1 MAGAPGNPP
10 DPVAPAAHQDFLRQ
24 LAEAPH
30 ANGFYVALR
39 RIEAAHRD
47 RPRLGRSVRPAQD
60 ALRLGQEPS
69 VVFGPSEL
77 AAWQQSEGAAPRLA
91 VHFFGLFG
99 PDGPLPLHLTEFARA
114 RREQARDHTFY
125 RFADMF
131 HHRLLSLFWRAW
143 ADSRPAVS
151 FDRPEEDRFGFYVA
165 ALSGYAAEAL
175 QDGDAMPDLSRRY
188 FAGLLANQS
197 RHAEGLAALLSAF
210 FDVPVQIACFIGAWL
225 TLPVHERTRLG
236 GGDTTASLGRT
247 AMLGGRVWTRQ
258 QKIRLVFGPLSLR
271 DYERLLPGGNSFR
284 RLVPIMRTYA
294 GDTMLWDVNLV
305 LRDSEVPATRLGR
318 AGRLGWTTWLMPRR
332 TGRDAADLFLN
343 ASADSMAQKI
353 DNAARPMPQEATP

>member
-1 MAGAPGNPP
+1 MEDADRATP
-10 DPVAPAAHQDFLRQ
+10 DPVDRLQQYADRPWML
-24 LAEAPH
+24 
-30 ANGFYVALR
+30 GFYQAMRLV
-39 RIEAAHRD
+39 EATHRK
-47 RPRLGRSVRPAQD
+47 RPRLGRSTRPAQD
-60 ALRLGQEPS
+60 AVRLAQDPS
-69 VVFGPSEL
+69 VQFAPAMLSGMEQGADGMPS
-77 AAWQQSEGAAPRLA
+77 RLL